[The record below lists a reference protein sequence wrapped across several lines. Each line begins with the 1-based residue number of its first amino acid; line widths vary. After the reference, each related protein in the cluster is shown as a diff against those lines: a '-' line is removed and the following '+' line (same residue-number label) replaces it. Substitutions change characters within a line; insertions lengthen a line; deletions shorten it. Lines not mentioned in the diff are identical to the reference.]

1 MEGLTFDRLRLV
13 VPLSS
18 DAIEIVDKSRYEVR
32 YVNGVETNSILR
44 DDFHGLN
51 INLDKET
58 DNVTIE
64 FTSKILRHNYPRLI
78 SLSTINRCFDS
89 IQEIGCCKLNLPLC
103 KNSTV
108 VGCDVCTD
116 LSCSFKDEVRQ
127 YLTAHISN
135 NKKITARI
143 VHKNQ
148 NVIISKNVTSR
159 SRQVHLTVYD
169 KGLEMKK
176 ALNIRYA
183 QTYGIPVDYFE
194 GVLRFEMRLN
204 SQLQIKRLFGVD
216 DCSLMTVMNP
226 RCYPIAV
233 FMKDVINIP
242 TTRSDVVPEQIS
254 STKLLLKFALLE
266 HFNWDMRPLETWL
279 RRAYAKGTS
288 IRHLLESYQKIFD
301 IVRQG
306 DSLCKPAEWL
316 QENIFNKNYW
326 VPIPVNLVDG
336 VDADASIESSESD
349 TAVLVS
355 PPNIQWD
362 ERS

>member
-18 DAIEIVDKSRYEVR
+18 DAIEIVDRSRYEVR
-32 YVNGVETNSILR
+32 CVNDVEKNFIFH
-44 DDFHGLN
+44 DDFLGLYIN
-51 INLDKET
+51 IDNDKES
-58 DNVTIE
+58 VTIQ
-64 FTSKILRHNYPRLI
+64 FTAKILRHNYPRLI
-78 SLSTINRCFDS
+78 SLATINSCFDA
-89 IQEIGCCKLNLPLC
+89 IQDIGCCKLNMPVWH
-103 KNSTV
+103 NAAV

-116 LSCSFKDEVRQ
+116 LSCQCKDKVRQ

-135 NKKITARI
+135 NKKVNARL
-143 VHKNQ
+143 VQKNQ

-176 ALNIRYA
+176 ALNVRYA
-183 QTYGIPVDYFE
+183 QDYGIPINFFE

-204 SQLQIKRLFGVD
+204 SQLQIKRLFGID
-216 DCSLMTVMNP
+216 NCSLMTVLNP

-242 TTRSDVVPEQIS
+242 ATRSDVVPEQIS
-254 STKLLLKFALLE
+254 SSKLLLKFALLE
-266 HFNWDMRPLETWL
+266 HFNWDMRALETWL

-326 VPIPVNLVDG
+326 VPIPVNLIDE
-336 VDADASIESSESD
+336 APPIESSKSD